1 MTTASE
7 SAPTSESS
15 VPTRR
20 PLWQRTLMR
29 PEAAS
34 ILGAVIVFALFMTV
48 APSFRSF
55 AAFSTVL
62 YASSTIGIMSLAVG
76 LLMIGGEFDLSSGV
90 GVTTG
95 ALAATM
101 MNYNWHLNSWTGV
114 VLSLLIAVAIGTFN
128 GVLVMK
134 TGLDSFLITLASFL
148 MLQGLNLAITKWVTN
163 AVSTPSI

>member
-1 MTTASE
+1 MTTDESSVPASE
-7 SAPTSESS
+7 SSVPTSS

-34 ILGAVIVFALFMTV
+34 ILGAVIVFVLFMTV

-76 LLMIGGEFDLSSGV
+76 LLMIGGDVDLSTGV
-90 GVTTG
+90 ARTPG
-95 ALAATM
+95 AFAATRR
-101 MNYNWHLNSWTGV
+101 
-114 VLSLLIAVAIGTFN
+114 
-128 GVLVMK
+128 
-134 TGLDSFLITLASFL
+134 
-148 MLQGLNLAITKWVTN
+148 Q
-163 AVSTPSI
+163 

>member
-1 MTTASE
+1 MTTASESVPATE

-34 ILGAVIVFALFMTV
+34 ILGAVIVFALFMAV

-62 YASSTIGIMSLAVG
+62 YAC
-76 LLMIGGEFDLSSGV
+76 LLYTS
-90 GVTTG
+90 
-95 ALAATM
+95 
-101 MNYNWHLNSWTGV
+101 
-114 VLSLLIAVAIGTFN
+114 
-128 GVLVMK
+128 
-134 TGLDSFLITLASFL
+134 
-148 MLQGLNLAITKWVTN
+148 
-163 AVSTPSI
+163 PSPRD